1 MPPGRLKKLAP
12 SAVAPIVIVDD
23 EPDDIFFLQQQ
34 LRRIGVTCPIATFSD
49 GHEAMTR
56 LRHLAEKSSAP
67 VLPDVLFLD
76 INMPG
81 PTGFSVLCWLRE
93 HVQLKNLKV
102 VMLSGSGD
110 PGDVALATT
119 LTADAYVAK
128 HPSPSQLEKVLARLA
143 PALLPASGVHGP
155 RDEQPTPAP
164 SGKPSTGGRFRAA

>member
-1 MPPGRLKKLAP
+1 MPHGRFKKVA
-12 SAVAPIVIVDD
+12 SRAVTPIAIVDD
-23 EPDDIFFLQQQ
+23 EPDDVFFLQQQ

-49 GHEAMTR
+49 GHEAMNR
-56 LRHLAEKSSAP
+56 LRHLAEKPGAP
-67 VLPDVLFLD
+67 ALPVVLFLD

-93 HVQLKNLKV
+93 QEQLKNLKV

-128 HPSPSQLEKVLARLA
+128 HPSPSQLEKVITRLA
-143 PALLPASGVHGP
+143 PALLPLAGGHP
-155 RDEQPTPAP
+155 LQPEQQTSAPSEKPAP
-164 SGKPSTGGRFRAA
+164 GGRFRAA